1 MEKEEKRDS
10 VRQANGHLENEEP
23 STEKGNGSEPVNGIY
38 PLRSED
44 SGLGVSAS
52 PSEQHLAP
60 GMGLAAENDGIGKE
74 GEGMW
79 RKGGSMDTMT
89 QSLQDILAFLTTR

>member
-1 MEKEEKRDS
+1 M
-10 VRQANGHLENEEP
+10 
-23 STEKGNGSEPVNGIY
+23 EKGNGSEPVNGTY

-52 PSEQHLAP
+52 PSEQHLSSRT
-60 GMGLAAENDGIGKE
+60 GLGAEDNGISKE

-79 RKGGSMDTMT
+79 RRGGSMDTMT
-89 QSLQDILAFLTTR
+89 QSLQDILAFITTR

>member
-1 MEKEEKRDS
+1 MENEEKSFS
-10 VRQANGHLENEEP
+10 VRQANGHLENEELD
-23 STEKGNGSEPVNGIY
+23 TEKGNGSEPVNGVY

-52 PSEQHLAP
+52 PSEQHLTA
-60 GMGLAAENDGIGKE
+60 GMGLESGNDGIGKE
-74 GEGMW
+74 REGMW
-79 RKGGSMDTMT
+79 RKGGSMDTMS

>member
-1 MEKEEKRDS
+1 MVS
-10 VRQANGHLENEEP
+10 VGQANGHFESGEL
-23 STEKGNGSEPVNGIY
+23 STEKGNGSELVNGTY

-52 PSEQHLAP
+52 PSEQQLAP
-60 GMGLAAENDGIGKE
+60 GMGLKTESDGIGKE
-74 GEGMW
+74 GDGMW
-79 RKGGSMDTMT
+79 RKGGSMDKMT

>member
-1 MEKEEKRDS
+1 MTDS
-10 VRQANGHLENEEP
+10 IEQENGHLENDEP

-52 PSEQHLAP
+52 PSEQHFVPSL
-60 GMGLAAENDGIGKE
+60 GLETENDESDKE
-74 GEGMW
+74 GDGMW

-89 QSLQDILAFLTTR
+89 QCLQDILAFLTTR